1 MFVKKNKKSFCPLLR
16 IPDIIPTVKVDVW
29 EIFLW
34 SKDKLLSTRGQLE
47 LHSCSVLIW
56 CLKWWLESGGIG
68 NNILQF
74 HYMSQCVDRILD
86 KIAKYIKKPC
96 AGWKSM
102 HKEIFWLK
110 SLIEGRRIHML
121 CSLANKASSD
131 RIN

>member
-1 MFVKKNKKSFCPLLR
+1 MFVKKYKKSFCPLLR

-56 CLKWWLESGGIG
+56 CLKWWLESGGTG

-74 HYMSQCVDRILD
+74 HYMSQYANRILD
-86 KIAKYIKKPC
+86 KTAKYIKKPC
-96 AGWKSM
+96 ARWKSM
-102 HKEIFWLK
+102 HTLPKISYSFQLNSERVLK
-110 SLIEGRRIHML
+110 PRLQYHKWVQL
-121 CSLANKASSD
+121 LT
-131 RIN
+131 